1 MIDFNKVEGFDWDK
15 GNVEKNWL
23 SHKVLFTEAEEVFFN
38 KPILL
43 YPDEKHSSIEVRY
56 YVLGKTDNNR
66 YLFIVFTIR
75 GNLIRV
81 VSARDMSRKEKI
93 VYEKNTIIW

>member
-1 MIDFNKVEGFDWDK
+1 MIDFSNIDGFDWDK
-15 GNVEKNWL
+15 GNIEKNWL

-38 KPILL
+38 KPLLL
-43 YPDEKHSSIEVRY
+43 YPDQKHSSIEDRY

-75 GNLIRV
+75 NNLIRV
-81 VSARDMSRKEKI
+81 ISVRDMSRKEKSI
-93 VYEKNTIIW
+93 YEKDTKI